1 MLYYNVY
8 LVYVVG
14 LFIKTVCLFGA
25 DILSDSNSYP
35 IRIDI
40 DIDPNIFII

>member
-25 DILSDSNSYP
+25 NVLSDSNP
-35 IRIDI
+35 IRI